1 MQKKIKI
8 KENIYDIEADE
19 IHQDLFKV
27 EINDKDYFFYNRD
40 GVMEAISK
48 EKVLDIAESGRIGS
62 PINSNTDESND
73 IIAPLTGT
81 ISSVW
86 VGIGDVVKK
95 GQKVITLI
103 AMKMENEILAP
114 KDGEVLEILA
124 QKDAVVNKDDI
135 LIKLK

>member
-1 MQKKIKI
+1 MKKKIKI

-62 PINSNTDESND
+62 PTNSNTDESND

-86 VGIGDVVKK
+86 VSVGDVVKT

-103 AMKMENEILAP
+103 AMKMENEILAQR
-114 KDGEVLEILA
+114 DGEVLEVLA
-124 QKDAVVNKDDI
+124 KKDDVVNKDDI

>member
-19 IHQDLFKV
+19 IHQDIFKV
-27 EINDKDYFFYNRD
+27 EINGKDYFFYNRE
-40 GVMEAISK
+40 GEMEAISK
-48 EKVLDIAESGRIGS
+48 EKVLDIAESGKIGS
-62 PINSNTDESND
+62 LASSNQDDEND
-73 IIAPLTGT
+73 VIAPLTGT
-81 ISSVW
+81 VSSVW
-86 VGIGDVVKK
+86 VGIGDTVKK

>member
-19 IHQDLFKV
+19 IHQDIFKV

-40 GVMEAISK
+40 GAMEAISK
-48 EKVLDIAESGRIGS
+48 EKVLDIAESGKIGS
-62 PINSNTDESND
+62 ATNSSADESND

-86 VGIGDVVKK
+86 VSVGDAVKK

-114 KDGEVLEILA
+114 KDGEVLEVLA
-124 QKDAVVNKDDI
+124 KKDDVVNKDDI